1 MGERCWE
8 RVKDRAR
15 FPDPSTTAF
24 LLIVRA
30 GAYGLNLPLKHFV
43 FKHVFTINRPL
54 SKPFFRAPVKAPPA
68 DSISAQSF
76 KARLHPFLSDYI
88 FAEPPPHTHTRAR
101 ARDLGTLKEL
111 RKMSMRFAL

>member
-15 FPDPSTTAF
+15 FPDPTTTAV

-54 SKPFFRAPVKAPPA
+54 SKPFIRVPVTA
-68 DSISAQSF
+68 DSISAKSF
-76 KARLHPFLSDYI
+76 KARLHPFLSDYY
-88 FAEPPPHTHTRAR
+88 FRRAPPTHTRAR
-101 ARDLGTLKEL
+101 ARGT
-111 RKMSMRFAL
+111 

>member
-68 DSISAQSF
+68 DSISVQSF

-88 FAEPPPHTHTRAR
+88 FAEPPPPHTHTR
-101 ARDLGTLKEL
+101 DLGSLKEL